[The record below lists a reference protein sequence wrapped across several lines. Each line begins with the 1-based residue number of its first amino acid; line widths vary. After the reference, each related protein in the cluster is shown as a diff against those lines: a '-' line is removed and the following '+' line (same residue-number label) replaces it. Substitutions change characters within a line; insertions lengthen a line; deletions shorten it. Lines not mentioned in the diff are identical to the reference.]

1 MTNRRGARSPQVRPR
16 APSTGRPAAS
26 RFRSRGPLESRLAVH
41 RGIDRVSPFPLV
53 GRVVLVLAVA
63 ILGAAVLFVATGGLA
78 RAIGAIGSGVG
89 GFVNHIGATPVPS
102 QDPGAIAD
110 APLIEAPGEPYTNL
124 AAVDLVV
131 VVPNNV
137 VGIATNHVFVYGDT
151 GDAEPAQIADIA
163 IGTTPRIIVPHVAL
177 KPGANNFTATING
190 VAGESEASPVVTF
203 VLDTA
208 KPKITLSGP
217 RNGSTINRTTVA
229 ITGKTQARSTIQ
241 ANNDANGAA
250 GNAVAGA
257 DGAFS
262 VTVALVAGTNKIT
275 LTATDPA
282 GNIATLAVSYKRGSG
297 ALTARLTGSA
307 YRFSRARLPDPLELT
322 VLVTDPD
329 GAALAGARVTFSV
342 TIPGVGPITVD
353 RVTGSDGRAVLRTTV
368 PKGATV
374 GSGIASVLVKSG
386 EFGTTTDRT
395 VLTITD

>member
-1 MTNRRGARSPQVRPR
+1 M
-16 APSTGRPAAS
+16 
-26 RFRSRGPLESRLAVH
+26 
-41 RGIDRVSPFPLV
+41 
-53 GRVVLVLAVA
+53 LVLAVA